1 VHLLLVPVVEVA
13 SDCLG
18 TSALEEIMTRMTTI
32 ILRIEMMILIK
43 TEYCQ

>member
-13 SDCLG
+13 SDRLG

-32 ILRIEMMILIK
+32 ILQYELK
-43 TEYCQ
+43 